1 MSVPVFF
8 RDEDSI
14 RRCCNFIETWTCSIT
29 QQCSRVIAACHPDW
43 RDVCKTLCHGNGHV
57 ILRLIVKPE
66 IEVNPLSGIHRSINT
81 VSNILKQKIAWHDLV
96 AVSSL
101 ACTWMK
107 LLQPIEKWN
116 CLFFFSWGGI
126 NETVFELRIERSL
139 ELPEKTSLS
148 WGQSKKRLWNQ
159 HEVSQ

>member
-116 CLFFFSWGGI
+116 CLFFFFLRWYQWNCLWVKDRKISWVAR
-126 NETVFELRIERSL
+126 EDLFELRT
-139 ELPEKTSLS
+139 K
-148 WGQSKKRLWNQ
+148 
-159 HEVSQ
+159 

>member
-1 MSVPVFF
+1 MAVLVCIKLKKIPTRTLSLRLPWKNMSVPVFF

-14 RRCCNFIETWTCSIT
+14 RRCFIETWTCSIT
-29 QQCSRVIAACHPDW
+29 QQSSRVIAACHPDW
-43 RDVCKTLCHGNGHV
+43 RDVCKTLCHGNGHI

-107 LLQPIEKWN
+107 LLQPTEKWN
-116 CLFFFSWGGI
+116 CLFFFPVVVSMK
-126 NETVFELRIERSL
+126 LSL
-139 ELPEKTSLS
+139 
-148 WGQSKKRLWNQ
+148 G
-159 HEVSQ
+159 